1 MAGVTF
7 QQSMSIV
14 KYVLIVSISI
24 DCSRYMYEHKHVV
37 HQSDTLP
44 ILHWISLYHT
54 LDTKDGLQM
63 KH

>member
-24 DCSRYMYEHKHVV
+24 DCSRYMYKHKHVV
-37 HQSDTLP
+37 HQSDLTHSAYP
-44 ILHWISLYHT
+44 T
-54 LDTKDGLQM
+54 LDIIVSYSGY
-63 KH
+63 